1 MLEAE
6 RLGYDSVWS
15 GEAYGTDA
23 VTPTAWILARTTRIR
38 AGTGIMQMQA
48 RTPACT
54 AMTALTLQALSNN
67 RFLLGIGASGPQV
80 VEGWHGVP
88 FGKPMARTR
97 EYIEILR
104 KILKREAALQHDG
117 ELYQIPYKGAGA
129 TGLGKPLKSILHGDP
144 NMPIY
149 AASITPIGLRTAG
162 EVADGVLPIFMSPEK
177 TKMVTEPL
185 LAGIAKGP
193 AGRSLADFDVAP
205 YVRIAMG
212 DDLQAC
218 REALKPELAL
228 YIGGMGARTKNFY
241 NDFTKHLGY
250 EEAAVKIQDA
260 FLSGKRAEAIA
271 AVPDTLVDEVSLV
284 GSPERIK
291 DRLQAWKEAGK
302 EACGRLDAAER
313 RDGRLAARRRRSRAL
328 RRVRWAGPWKR
339 RNYRPLPRWPALPWL
354 WLGLGRRR
362 AHVGAGHASHL
373 GDGVIG
379 QVDRRMR
386 LADRFFVRTGHE
398 AESLAVLQIDMR
410 SMAENA
416 ELLGGRLERGEL
428 LVELLFRQHLRRE
441 SALALVVGVDEV
453 LHVGFSRLNVVD

>member
-1 MLEAE
+1 MRLGMLLKYSGAPNSLALEQVLEAE

-104 KILKREAALQHDG
+104 KILKREAPLQHQG
-117 ELYQIPYKGAGA
+117 ELYQIPYTGASA

-177 TKMVTEPL
+177 AKMVTEPV

-212 DDLQAC
+212 PDLQAC
-218 REALKPELAL
+218 RDALKPELAL
-228 YIGGMGARTKNFY
+228 YIG
-241 NDFTKHLGY
+241 
-250 EEAAVKIQDA
+250 
-260 FLSGKRAEAIA
+260 
-271 AVPDTLVDEVSLV
+271 
-284 GSPERIK
+284 
-291 DRLQAWKEAGK
+291 
-302 EACGRLDAAER
+302 
-313 RDGRLAARRRRSRAL
+313 
-328 RRVRWAGPWKR
+328 
-339 RNYRPLPRWPALPWL
+339 
-354 WLGLGRRR
+354 
-362 AHVGAGHASHL
+362 
-373 GDGVIG
+373 
-379 QVDRRMR
+379 
-386 LADRFFVRTGHE
+386 
-398 AESLAVLQIDMR
+398 
-410 SMAENA
+410 
-416 ELLGGRLERGEL
+416 
-428 LVELLFRQHLRRE
+428 
-441 SALALVVGVDEV
+441 
-453 LHVGFSRLNVVD
+453 

>member
-1 MLEAE
+1 MRLGMLLRYHGHDLALNEVLEAE

-104 KILKREAALQHDG
+104 KILKREAPLQHQG
-117 ELYQIPYKGAGA
+117 ELYQIPYTGPGA

-149 AASITPIGLRTAG
+149 AASITPTGLRTAG

-177 TKMVTEPL
+177 TKMVTDPL
-185 LAGIAKGP
+185 RAGIAKGRP
-193 AGRSLADFDVAP
+193 GRTLADFDVAP

-212 DDLQAC
+212 ADLQAC
-218 REALKPELAL
+218 RDALKPELAL
-228 YIGGMGARTKNFY
+228 YVGGMGARSKNFY
-241 NDFTKHLGY
+241 NDVTKQLGY
-250 EEAAVKIQDA
+250 EEAAAKIQDA
-260 FLSGKRAEAIA
+260 FLGGRRAEAIA
-271 AVPDTLVDEVSLV
+271 AVPDAFVDEVSLV
-284 GSPERIK
+284 GSPARIK
-291 DRLQAWKEAGK
+291 DRLQAWKAAGRTR
-302 EACGRLDAAER
+302 E
-313 RDGRLAARRRRSRAL
+313 
-328 RRVRWAGPWKR
+328 
-339 RNYRPLPRWPALPWL
+339 
-354 WLGLGRRR
+354 
-362 AHVGAGHASHL
+362 VGSMLLSGAT
-373 GDGVIG
+373 V
-379 QVDRRMR
+379 
-386 LADRFFVRTGHE
+386 
-398 AESLAVLQIDMR
+398 ESLRVVAEAVL
-410 SMAENA
+410 
-416 ELLGGRLERGEL
+416 
-428 LVELLFRQHLRRE
+428 
-441 SALALVVGVDEV
+441 
-453 LHVGFSRLNVVD
+453 

>member
-1 MLEAE
+1 MRLGMLLKYSGAPNSLAMAEVLEAE

-117 ELYQIPYKGAGA
+117 ELYQIPYRGAGA

-212 DDLQAC
+212 NDLQAC
-218 REALKPELAL
+218 REALKPELAR

-250 EEAAVKIQDA
+250 EEAAAKIQDA
-260 FLSGKRAEAIA
+260 FLSGKRTEAIA

-291 DRLQAWKEAGK
+291 DRLQAWNRPAR
-302 EACGRLDAAER
+302 ACGRPMPLS
-313 RDGRLAARRRRSRAL
+313 GVTTVARASSPKPCL
-328 RRVRWAGPWKR
+328 RRVRGRTVEAAGITD
-339 RNYRPLPRWPALPWL
+339 LFHG
-354 WLGLGRRR
+354 GLHGY
-362 AHVGAGHASHL
+362 G
-373 GDGVIG
+373 
-379 QVDRRMR
+379 
-386 LADRFFVRTGHE
+386 
-398 AESLAVLQIDMR
+398 
-410 SMAENA
+410 
-416 ELLGGRLERGEL
+416 
-428 LVELLFRQHLRRE
+428 
-441 SALALVVGVDEV
+441 LALKAAGRMSAPVT
-453 LHVGFSRLNVVD
+453 RLTSVMES